1 MWRRGFPGAA
11 GFWGAGACAWSARAA
26 LTVGAVDAGVLVVA
40 EEKATVALTLVA
52 AHGIDAD
59 LLAATVVVLTLVH
72 ICKERRRGGG
82 ERSHLGPEVR
92 RGQLP
97 RLPRR
102 PRTRRRSGDAPQGD
116 PAATPRRGARYSAET
131 LHRAVLYQG
140 TPRSYSVEV
149 VTMLVTPAACR

>member
-1 MWRRGFPGAA
+1 M
-11 GFWGAGACAWSARAA
+11 
-26 LTVGAVDAGVLVVA
+26 LVVA

-82 ERSHLGPEVR
+82 EKSHLGPEVR
-92 RGQLP
+92 CDQLP

-102 PRTRRRSGDAPQGD
+102 PCTQQHSGDAPQGD
-116 PAATPRRGARYSAET
+116 PAATPRRGP
-131 LHRAVLYQG
+131 G
-140 TPRSYSVEV
+140 TPQRHCTGLYSTKV
-149 VTMLVTPAACR
+149 LHGVTP